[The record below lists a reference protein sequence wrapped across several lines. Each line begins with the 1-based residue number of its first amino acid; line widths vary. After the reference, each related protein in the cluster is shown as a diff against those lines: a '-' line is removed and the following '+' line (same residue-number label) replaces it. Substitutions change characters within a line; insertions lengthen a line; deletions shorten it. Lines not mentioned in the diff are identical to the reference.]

1 MSPSDPPNADPSQ
14 ADPRRGEPIKRPTVR
29 STPPPPPPKAKRD
42 PRASFRPERREL
54 LRPKKVRGGVKL
66 KAQEG
71 EVLSSW
77 IAQRVNRLVELAA
90 EGEVL
95 REGTEYA
102 RLGQTKRMLT
112 DSGRVRASVQGR
124 ADKAYETVLELR
136 HFTTAERDRVI
147 EAMSDQSRHSAQL
160 LAGEMPTNIEDLF
173 APMGLKLFPTSP
185 DDAEPRCTCSDWSE
199 AKPWCKH
206 AVCVAAL
213 LSERLAEAPLEV
225 FGLRGLPAEDL
236 VERLRER
243 RVITGQGPGPAPV
256 YVGHVPGLGE
266 RDSSALEESLGT
278 FWSSPT
284 DLLITPPMPAAP
296 EMSHILL
303 RRLGPSPF
311 EGRFPLVGLLATC
324 YDVIRERTEALREA
338 AERGEDEAPEQGT
351 EPSDA

>member
-1 MSPSDPPNADPSQ
+1 M
-14 ADPRRGEPIKRPTVR
+14 KRPTVR

-42 PRASFRPERREL
+42 PRASFRPDRREL
-54 LRPKKVRGGVKL
+54 ARPKKVRAGVKL

-71 EVLSSW
+71 EILSSW

-90 EGEVL
+90 QGQVLQEGI
-95 REGTEYA
+95 EYA
-102 RLGQTKRMLT
+102 RLGQTRRLST

-124 ADKAYETVLELR
+124 ADKAYETVLEFR
-136 HFTTAERDRVI
+136 HFSTTERDRVI
-147 EAMSDQSRHSAQL
+147 EAMSDQSRHAAQL

-173 APMGLKLFPTSP
+173 APMGLKLFPTEP
-185 DDAEPRCTCSDWSE
+185 RDAEPRCTCSDWRE
-199 AKPWCKH
+199 EKPWCKH

-213 LSERLAEAPLEV
+213 LGERLAESPLEM

-256 YVGHVPGLGE
+256 YVGHVPGLAE
-266 RDSSALEESLGT
+266 RQPGSLEESLGS
-278 FWSSPT
+278 FWSTPT
-284 DLLITPPMPAAP
+284 DLLRTPSMPPAP
-296 EMSHILL
+296 EMSHLLL

-324 YDVIRERTEALREA
+324 YDVIRERTL
-338 AERGEDEAPEQGT
+338 AERDAGEGGD
-351 EPSDA
+351 SDGI